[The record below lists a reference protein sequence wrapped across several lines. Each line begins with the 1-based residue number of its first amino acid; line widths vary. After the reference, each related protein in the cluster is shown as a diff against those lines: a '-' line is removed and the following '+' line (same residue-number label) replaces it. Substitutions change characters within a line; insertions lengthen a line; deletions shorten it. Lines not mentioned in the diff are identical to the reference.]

1 MTNNI
6 HPLNTSW
13 VLWYHN
19 PIDKNWNKESYL
31 EISNIK
37 TVEKFWLIYDSIS
50 SSQIE
55 NGMLFIM
62 RENIFPRWEDEK
74 NKNGGCWSFKIPKNN
89 VYNVWMELCIS
100 LIGENLMK
108 NIKNT
113 MDINGVSIS
122 PKKGFSIIKIW
133 NSNNKNND
141 KSLLTKNISF
151 LDIESCFY
159 KTHQ

>member
-55 NGMLFIM
+55 NGMFFIM

-74 NKNGGCWSFKIPKNN
+74 NHQEIVMN
-89 VYNVWMELCIS
+89 VYIS
-100 LIGENLMK
+100 I
-108 NIKNT
+108 NIN
-113 MDINGVSIS
+113 
-122 PKKGFSIIKIW
+122 
-133 NSNNKNND
+133 
-141 KSLLTKNISF
+141 
-151 LDIESCFY
+151 EY
-159 KTHQ
+159 K